1 MSKTE
6 KIGILGGTFNPVHK
20 GHLQMA
26 KESQVKLGLDKVI
39 FIPAAVPPLKPGEIT
54 AYAQRRE
61 WLAQAIAG
69 QDTWEISDIEEQRQ
83 GKSYTYDTLLVL
95 QEMYPQAELYFLTG
109 ADSLTTLVKWHKWQD
124 ILDLCY
130 FVITTRPGYE
140 LVIQEEIRQ
149 VNAAAEK
156 GILLLPIEALPISS
170 TEIRAALQQG
180 QNVEKYLPSEIIDE
194 VKQAWQWM

>member
-1 MSKTE
+1 MSKQE

-26 KESQVKLGLDKVI
+26 RECQAKLGLDKVI
-39 FIPAAVPPLKPGEIT
+39 FIPASVPPLKSGNIT
-54 AYAQRRE
+54 DYNKRRE
-61 WLAQAIAG
+61 WLSQVTAG
-69 QDTWEISDIEEQRQ
+69 EAAWEISDIEQERQ

-109 ADSLTTLVKWHKWQD
+109 ADSLTTLTAWFRWQD

-140 LVIQEEIRQ
+140 MIMSEEIRQ
-149 VNAAAEK
+149 VNAEARK

-170 TEIRAALQQG
+170 TEIREALQQRKDI
-180 QNVEKYLPSEIIDE
+180 EKYIPAEIIDE